1 MIGVK
6 KILSL
11 FTLIIIIFVL
21 CACSKITFN
30 KEDLLSNSC
39 VSDDNNKGVS
49 MDLNSNERSEFATSS
64 TTRYIQSTIKSSSN
78 VQATTKPRFNRKTNF
93 VMGGDEYGFCEEC
106 DPQDMA
112 KGARFSIEYGYDIA
126 FVISG
131 ITKTFNS
138 NDFKVSVHENG
149 FAEITKCLSNKNVIE
164 VPTNI
169 NGYKIAYIGNECFVG
184 TNAKKIIIPE
194 GVLAI
199 GERSFAELTSLKS
212 VLLPQSLIVVGTEAF
227 YNCISLGT
235 LKFGK
240 NLQVI
245 GEESFALCKS
255 LSSIEIP
262 TNVRVIASGAFS
274 TCESLLSVKLNKGLL
289 RLGGGAFSNTSIREI
304 VVPEGIHV
312 MNPGVFGDCKNL
324 KKAILPEK
332 LGDAYNGFG
341 AGMFG
346 GCTSLEEV
354 RIPNNVK
361 GILQGTFQDCVSLKS
376 ITIPKSVEFMSFGV
390 FAGCKNL
397 KDIYFESK
405 DCDILANNF
414 MFMPGLRIHAPKGGS
429 VEKYIRFNPLIKFV
443 ATD

>member
-1 MIGVK
+1 MEKVK
-6 KILSL
+6 CCL
-11 FTLIIIIFVL
+11 LIILNVLIVCLLVSCKNSGII
-21 CACSKITFN
+21 T
-30 KEDLLSNSC
+30 
-39 VSDDNNKGVS
+39 DDNVKTT
-49 MDLNSNERSEFATSS
+49 DES
-64 TTRYIQSTIKSSSN
+64 TTEISEQTQSVSIQTTINTHSSVN
-78 VQATTKPRFNRKTNF
+78 TVLDRKTNYIC
-93 VMGGDEYGFCEEC
+93 GDAEYGFWEEC

-164 VPTNI
+164 IPTNI

-184 TNAKKIIIPE
+184 TNAEIIIIPE

-199 GERSFAELTSLKS
+199 GERAFAELTSLKS
-212 VLLPQSLIVVGTEAF
+212 VLLPQSLIFVGTEAF